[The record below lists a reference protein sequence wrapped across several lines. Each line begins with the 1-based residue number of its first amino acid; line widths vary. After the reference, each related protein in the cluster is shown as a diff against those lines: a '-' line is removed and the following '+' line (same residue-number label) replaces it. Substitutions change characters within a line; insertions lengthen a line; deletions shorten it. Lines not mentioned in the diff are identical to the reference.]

1 MVAGELARE
10 LSQFPFTKLM
20 PQSFRVHIAGLTEQQ
35 LEKQPVKVW
44 VEVDDVGKVVK
55 IAGFARV
62 LRSYPHLNFVYL
74 ETYASHLASLV
85 KSDLVRSVWN
95 DELVRA
101 DGCLVVSRAHPSA
114 FSLAQGIHGRTH

>member
-1 MVAGELARE
+1 MAGELARE

-20 PQSFRVHIAGLTEQQ
+20 PQSFRVEIAGLTERQ
-35 LEKQPVKVW
+35 LEKHPVKVW
-44 VEVDDVGKVVK
+44 AEVDDIGKVVK

-85 KSDLVRSVWN
+85 GSDLVRSVWN
-95 DELVRA
+95 DEPVKA
-101 DGCLVVSRAHPSA
+101 DGCIVVTRADPGA
-114 FSLAQGIHGRTH
+114 FSLASRVIRGTC

>member
-1 MVAGELARE
+1 MAGELARE

-20 PQSFRVHIAGLTEQQ
+20 PWSFRVEIAGLTARE
-35 LEKQPVKVW
+35 LEKRPVKVW
-44 VEVDDVGKVVK
+44 VEVDDIGKVVK

-85 KSDLVRSVWN
+85 RSDLVRSVWN
-95 DELVRA
+95 DEPVGA
-101 DGCLVVSRAHPSA
+101 PGCVVTRAHPSA
-114 FSLAQGIHGRTH
+114 FSLAHGIHRRTC